1 MENPTF
7 DPGKFNLHQSHFE
20 SKSSLHGIKHTYRV
34 MCHVLILGKKMN
46 WERETRLAFCAAF
59 IHDMS
64 RLHDGYCTNHGLW
77 AAQNK
82 LPEFTE
88 FFQSQGI
95 SLYEIEEIRVA
106 VQNHSERFE
115 LEKNDK
121 FWKTTALLKD
131 ADALDRIRLGENN
144 LDPAYL
150 RLSYTKEMIL
160 FAKDLYFASATE
172 EINDFNDMLK
182 LAESIMN
189 KDVLK

>member
-1 MENPTF
+1 MENPIF
-7 DPGKFNLHQSHFE
+7 DPGKFKLHQSHFE

-34 MCHVLILGKKMN
+34 MCHVLVLGNKMKL
-46 WERETRLAFCAAF
+46 ERETRLAFCAAF

-115 LEKNDK
+115 LEKNNK

-150 RLSYTKEMIL
+150 RLNYTREMIPFAKTLYFVSETKEI
-160 FAKDLYFASATE
+160 A
-172 EINDFNDMLK
+172 DFNDMFR
-182 LAESIMN
+182 LAESIMKEELSN
-189 KDVLK
+189 